1 MPIDMALPL
10 YLSNEEFVYRTSP
23 KTCKPVLNPCLRF
36 QNSHCISQ
44 TEDGRSC
51 RKDSRKATKQV
62 TFADHRG
69 LPLTKVKVFSQFS
82 DPIDIPL
89 NVEEMLSSALSLT
102 CEEDKLV
109 LDFTQ
114 PSSDY
119 LHFRQSLASNCV
131 CLEHCVLKEKA
142 LAGTIKVKNV
152 SFEKSVK
159 LRVTFD
165 SWKSHTDVDCLYMK
179 DTYPSSYSD
188 TFSFHVSLPEELRP
202 HERVEFAI
210 CYEVGGCEYW
220 DSNQGNNY
228 RIVWSS
234 MKRSH
239 LDACSRRTDSF
250 DFGIHFDR
258 YGSPTC
264 SHGIFP
270 DWPSYAGY
278 EHIGPYY
285 WTCGRLLW
293 WSLWGFFKWHVM
305 SRAFVSGAPVVLLH
319 ITAADCRVTRRS
331 AAHPGA
337 TDDYLYYQLHLWL
350 FYWMKEQLFF
360 PTMRGSKSW

>member
-1 MPIDMALPL
+1 MPFLCFSVIRVLPPELTMPIDMALPL
-10 YLSNEEFVYRTSP
+10 FLHKDEFVYGTSP
-23 KTCKPVLNPCLRF
+23 TTCTPALNSCPTF
-36 QNSHCISQ
+36 QHTHSVDQ
-44 TEDGRSC
+44 TEDRRCC
-51 RKDSRKATKQV
+51 RKDLRKKTKQV

-69 LPLTKVKVFSQFS
+69 LPLTKVKVFSEFN

-89 NVEEMLSSALSLT
+89 SIQAMLSTALSLT
-102 CEEDKLV
+102 PEEDKLV

-119 LHFRQSLASNCV
+119 LRFRESLEKNYV

-142 LAGTIKVKNV
+142 FAGTIKVKNV

-165 SWKSHTDVDCLYMK
+165 TWKSYTDVNCEYIK
-179 DTYPSSYSD
+179 DTYPSSYND
-188 TFSFHVSLPEELRP
+188 TFSFQVPMPDELKL

-220 DSNQGNNY
+220 DSNHGNNY

-234 MKRSH
+234 MKKVSCSH
-239 LDACSRRTDSF
+239 HTNSL
-250 DFGIHFDR
+250 DFGIHFER

-278 EHIGPYY
+278 ENIGPYY
-285 WTCGRLLW
+285 
-293 WSLWGFFKWHVM
+293 
-305 SRAFVSGAPVVLLH
+305 
-319 ITAADCRVTRRS
+319 
-331 AAHPGA
+331 
-337 TDDYLYYQLHLWL
+337 
-350 FYWMKEQLFF
+350 
-360 PTMRGSKSW
+360 

>member
-1 MPIDMALPL
+1 MPIDMALPV
-10 YLSNEEFVYRTSP
+10 YLSKEEFVYRTTP
-23 KTCKPVLNPCLRF
+23 KKCKPALSSCLRF
-36 QNSHCISQ
+36 QHSHCVDQ
-44 TEDGRSC
+44 TEPEDDRPSP
-51 RKDSRKATKQV
+51 RNDSRKAKKQV

-69 LPLTKVKVFSQFS
+69 LSLTRVKVFSEFN

-89 NVEEMLSSALSLT
+89 NIQEMLSSALSLT
-102 CEEDKLV
+102 AEDKLV

-119 LHFRQSLASNCV
+119 LRFRQSLEKNYV

-142 LAGTIKVKNV
+142 LAGTVKVKNV

-165 SWKSHTDVDCLYMK
+165 SWKSHTDVDCVYMK

-188 TFSFHVSLPEELRP
+188 TFSFSVCLPDGLRP
-202 HERVEFAI
+202 HEHVEFAV
-210 CYEVGGCEYW
+210 CYEVAGREYW
-220 DSNQGNNY
+220 DSNSGENY

-234 MKRSH
+234 MKSSH
-239 LDACSRRTDSF
+239 QDACSRHTDSF

-258 YGSPTC
+258 YGSLTC

-278 EHIGPYY
+278 ENAGPYY
-285 WTCGRLLW
+285 
-293 WSLWGFFKWHVM
+293 
-305 SRAFVSGAPVVLLH
+305 
-319 ITAADCRVTRRS
+319 
-331 AAHPGA
+331 
-337 TDDYLYYQLHLWL
+337 
-350 FYWMKEQLFF
+350 
-360 PTMRGSKSW
+360 

>member
-1 MPIDMALPL
+1 MPFLCFSVIRVLPPELTMPIDMALPL
-10 YLSNEEFVYRTSP
+10 FLHKDEFVYGTSP
-23 KTCKPVLNPCLRF
+23 TKCTPALNSCLTF
-36 QNSHCISQ
+36 QHTHSVDQ
-44 TEDGRSC
+44 TEDRRCC
-51 RKDSRKATKQV
+51 RKDLRKKTKQV

-69 LPLTKVKVFSQFS
+69 LPLTKVKVFSEFN

-89 NVEEMLSSALSLT
+89 SIQAMLSTALSLT
-102 CEEDKLV
+102 SEEDKLV

-119 LHFRQSLASNCV
+119 LRFRESLEKNYV

-142 LAGTIKVKNV
+142 FAGTIKVKNV
-152 SFEKSVK
+152 SFKKSVK

-165 SWKSHTDVDCLYMK
+165 TWKSYTDVNCEYIK

-188 TFSFHVSLPEELRP
+188 TFSFQVPMPDELKL

-220 DSNQGNNY
+220 DSNHGNNY
-228 RIVWSS
+228 QIVWSS
-234 MKRSH
+234 MKKVSCGH
-239 LDACSRRTDSF
+239 HTNSL
-250 DFGIHFDR
+250 DFGIHFER

-278 EHIGPYY
+278 ENIGPYY
-285 WTCGRLLW
+285 
-293 WSLWGFFKWHVM
+293 
-305 SRAFVSGAPVVLLH
+305 
-319 ITAADCRVTRRS
+319 
-331 AAHPGA
+331 
-337 TDDYLYYQLHLWL
+337 
-350 FYWMKEQLFF
+350 
-360 PTMRGSKSW
+360 

>member
-1 MPIDMALPL
+1 MPFLCFSVIRVLPPELTMPIDMALPL
-10 YLSNEEFVYRTSP
+10 FLHKDEFVYGTSP
-23 KTCKPVLNPCLRF
+23 TTCTPALNPSLTF
-36 QNSHCISQ
+36 QHTHSVDQ
-44 TEDGRSC
+44 TEDRRCC
-51 RKDSRKATKQV
+51 RKDLRKKTKQV

-69 LPLTKVKVFSQFS
+69 LPLTKVKVFSEFN
-82 DPIDIPL
+82 DRIDIPL
-89 NVEEMLSSALSLT
+89 SIQAMLSTALSLT
-102 CEEDKLV
+102 PEEDKLV

-119 LHFRQSLASNCV
+119 LRFRESLEKNYV

-142 LAGTIKVKNV
+142 FAGTIKVKNV

-165 SWKSHTDVDCLYMK
+165 TWKSYTDVNCEYIK

-188 TFSFHVSLPEELRP
+188 TFSFQVPMPDELKL

-220 DSNQGNNY
+220 DSNHGNNY

-234 MKRSH
+234 MKKASCGH
-239 LDACSRRTDSF
+239 HTNSL
-250 DFGIHFDR
+250 DFGIHFER

-278 EHIGPYY
+278 ENIGPYY
-285 WTCGRLLW
+285 
-293 WSLWGFFKWHVM
+293 
-305 SRAFVSGAPVVLLH
+305 
-319 ITAADCRVTRRS
+319 
-331 AAHPGA
+331 
-337 TDDYLYYQLHLWL
+337 
-350 FYWMKEQLFF
+350 
-360 PTMRGSKSW
+360 